1 MTVVTQQ
8 TVYSTQPTAW
18 ITGAADTTSPWFWVH
33 GHLTNWVNGI
43 GDPTKINILQAPNQ
57 ATAYTSTLLTQWLLE
72 TQEAGANTG
81 IQFLARYA
89 GNTNTSYT
97 QCYQAR
103 TAGAGNNGYG
113 TYTTYGGAIQRVN
126 LDGPTRFFVSYE
138 ADVAL
143 PWFWFGQVVRTT
155 NGTAA
160 ETFTGQMISRLDRTN
175 TGAVPNTAPW
185 VSMSYSGTT
194 LAHAVPTSQATTT
207 LPWTGISSAGIEGVE
222 NGFSLWT
229 DTSSVAR
236 SFVGPGWIVG
246 NNYYLGVP
254 NQTCCRIPLDS
265 TPALPIA
272 DGLFTIVD
280 SGNTYA
286 GISPVHMV
294 RVS

>member
-1 MTVVTQQ
+1 MTVVTAQ
-8 TVYSTQPTAW
+8 TVHSTQPTAW

-33 GHLTNWVNGI
+33 GHLSAWVTGV
-43 GDPTKINILQAPNQ
+43 GDPAKINILQAPNQ

-89 GNTNTSYT
+89 GNTNTSYP

-113 TYTTYGGAIQRVN
+113 TYASYGSSVQRLN
-126 LDGPTRFFVSYE
+126 LDGPTRFFVAYE

-160 ETFTGQMISRLDRTN
+160 ETFTGQMISRLDRTV
-175 TGAVPNTAPW
+175 TGTVPNTAPW
-185 VSMSYSGTT
+185 VTMSYSGTT
-194 LAHAVPTSQATTT
+194 TVHATPTSQATTT
-207 LPWTGISSAGIEGVE
+207 LPWTGINSTGIEGAE
-222 NGFSLWT
+222 NGFGLWT
-229 DTSSVAR
+229 NIDTVAR
-236 SFVGPGWIVG
+236 TYVGPGWIIG

-254 NQTCCRIPLDS
+254 NMDCCRISLDS
-265 TPALPIA
+265 SPALPIA
-272 DGLFTIVD
+272 DGLFTIID
-280 SGNTYA
+280 NGNTYA